1 MRPRHRV
8 ILAVGFTTCCVDCP
22 SISQLLHRH
31 PSSSGCFRAPPV
43 ALLILISLPPSPS
56 RLLHAPPPAAGPA
69 AGASP
74 PSALA
79 PAAARG
85 LLPRRPRAAS
95 DWRLPTLAHRRRG
108 PFPISLSLSQLA
120 LARAA
125 LLSHAHRS
133 GRQTNLRGPP
143 PPTLTTLRI
152 VPHGGSSAGRSGPP
166 ATRCCC
172 RACRAHA
179 PPPLAGASV
188 PCPPPRF
195 LRSRPSPRWPLAA
208 SPTASTGIGVY
219 TGTTAASEGASALA
233 CHNRS
238 CSLCLL
244 PSPGLAAAKS
254 CWSRLRSQ
262 RGLVGAHASNLL
274 IILEGSVDAV
284 SFLSVPFP

>member
-31 PSSSGCFRAPPV
+31 PSSSGCFRAPPD

-108 PFPISLSLSQLA
+108 PFPISLSLAESRPRSRRSIVPWPSLWPADESTRASSSHPHHSSNRASRRLLSWPLRSTGDA
-120 LARAA
+120 LLLSRLPRSRAPQIRAA
-125 LLSHAHRS
+125 TAGGRVGPLSS
-133 GRQTNLRGPP
+133 
-143 PPTLTTLRI
+143 TTL
-152 VPHGGSSAGRSGPP
+152 P
-166 ATRCCC
+166 ALTAFASMAARRQSYRLHRHRCLY
-172 RACRAHA
+172 RNYR
-179 PPPLAGASV
+179 G
-188 PCPPPRF
+188 
-195 LRSRPSPRWPLAA
+195 
-208 SPTASTGIGVY
+208 
-219 TGTTAASEGASALA
+219 
-233 CHNRS
+233 
-238 CSLCLL
+238 
-244 PSPGLAAAKS
+244 
-254 CWSRLRSQ
+254 Q
-262 RGLVGAHASNLL
+262 RGCLCPCLPQPEL
-274 IILEGSVDAV
+274 
-284 SFLSVPFP
+284 